1 MEKIFDEVNSLDK
14 RCYEKFFLTEDILM
28 EHASNSI
35 ALYINQNLSNKKSIL
50 IVCGSGNNGADGI
63 VLARLL
69 YSKFE
74 VNLYL
79 ANEPKS
85 HMAKQQFQRTKA
97 LNIKIIDEV
106 FEADIIIDCL
116 FGTGLNKPLDEKSIN
131 LLNTLNSYNSFS
143 TFKLACDIPSGI
155 NNLGQV
161 QSIAFEAD
169 ITITMGALKTS
180 LFNDASKDYVGEI
193 IVANL
198 GVQRE
203 IYEVESNKFLLD
215 ESDMQLPFR
224 NKKNSHKGSYGHLNV
239 VAGCKKG
246 AGIIAAKAAFG
257 FGAGLVS
264 VVCHENL
271 DLPYHIMQT
280 HFISENCTAIA
291 IGMGLGK
298 YETDEIRKVLNKP
311 IPKIIDADLFY
322 DKLICEILEQDVV
335 LTPHPKEFVSLLKLC
350 EIANISVEE
359 LQNNRFLYVEKFCK
373 KYPNIVLLLKG
384 TNVII
389 SKDEKIFVNSFGSAV
404 LSKGG
409 SGDVLSGLIGSLLA
423 QGYKSLDATITAS
436 LAHAIAGENY
446 TKNNYSLI
454 PSDLV
459 EEIRKLKAK

>member
-1 MEKIFDEVNSLDK
+1 MQKLFDELNSLDK
-14 RCYEKFFLTEDILM
+14 RCYEKFLLSEDLLM
-28 EHASNSI
+28 EHAASNM
-35 ALYINQNLSNKKSIL
+35 ALYISEKYSSFESIL

-63 VLARLL
+63 TLARLL
-69 YSKFE
+69 HTKFD
-74 VNLYL
+74 VKLYL
-79 ANEPKS
+79 ASNPKS
-85 HMAKQQFQRTKA
+85 SMAQLQLQRAKT
-97 LNIKIIDEV
+97 LDIKIVNEL
-106 FEADIIIDCL
+106 FNANIIVDCL

-155 NNLGQV
+155 NNLGQIQNV
-161 QSIAFEAD
+161 AFEAD
-169 ITITMGALKTS
+169 VTITMGALKTS
-180 LFNDASKDYVGEI
+180 LFSDMAKDYVGEI
-193 IVANL
+193 VVANL

-203 IYEVESNKFLLD
+203 IYEIDSNKFLLD
-215 ESDMQLPFR
+215 ESDMKLPIR
-224 NKKNSHKGSYGHLNV
+224 NKKNAHKGSFGHLNV

-246 AGIIAAKAAFG
+246 AGIIAANAAFG

-298 YETDEIRKVLNKP
+298 YETDEIRRILNKK

-322 DKLICEILEQDVV
+322 DKLICEVLEQEVV

-350 EIANISVEE
+350 EIADIDVSE
-359 LQNNRFLYVEKFCK
+359 LQNNRFLYAQMFSK
-373 KYPNIVLLLKG
+373 KYPKVVLLLKG
-384 TNVII
+384 ANVII
-389 SKDEKIFVNSFGSAV
+389 SKNEKLYVNRFGSAV

-423 QGYKSLDATITAS
+423 QGYEILDAAITAS
-436 LAHAIAGENY
+436 LAHAISSKNY
-446 TKNNYSLI
+446 SKNNYSLT
-454 PSDLV
+454 PLDLI
-459 EEIRKLKAK
+459 EEIKKL